1 MRMSSTAPMQV
12 KCPVCQQPF
21 TMQLEQIVD
30 VGSDPAAKNRLLA
43 GQLNLAVC
51 PNCGNG
57 GMLDAPLL
65 YHDPAHEMLLTYMPM
80 ELNIPSDQREQMI
93 GGLTRE
99 LMSRIPAE
107 ARKGYLFNP
116 QPVLTMDSL
125 LDSILQADGVPAEV
139 LELQRKQS
147 ELLSRLVRAA
157 DTEIEPLVK
166 AHDSEID
173 ESFFQMLAAI
183 VDSARRSGRPEEAQ
197 SFIQLR
203 NRLLSLA
210 SWSRER
216 GITPQALDE
225 QQVRLELVEHFLA
238 AEESVWPDLAREND
252 KYLDYLFFQLLSAIA
267 EGADGEVAAKLFSLR
282 ERLMELS
289 SMGKAA
295 RSGQDAVDGL
305 RAEVEAG
312 GELTR
317 ELLLEQILNAE
328 DEAAEE
334 ALAVAGSSRLDYSF
348 FLLMADR
355 IEAAEKA
362 NEMEEA
368 TRLSS
373 VRERLVT
380 LTDEWERARGARTAR
395 VNRQLQDLME
405 AENQKEAIQQLL
417 PEIDEFFL
425 SVLYARIKAAGAGGQ
440 AEDLGGPAALLEQI
454 LDLIKSSSPPE
465 IQFINDLM
473 ELDDESAIN
482 QTLDSR
488 QTEVTP
494 ELFVILSEMAE
505 NLRPSGRAA
514 LAERLT
520 NLLRMVGKRLG
531 DESPPGSS
539 ESA

>member
-30 VGSDPAAKNRLLA
+30 VGSEPTAKNRLLA

-147 ELLSRLVRAA
+147 ELLSRLMRAA
-157 DTEIEPLVK
+157 DVEIEPLVK

-334 ALAVAGSSRLDYSF
+334 ALAVAGSSRLNYNF

-520 NLLRMVGKRLG
+520 NLLKMVGKRLG